1 MVLNKI
7 LVWACLYRLIA
18 SQFPPTPEG
27 VTVIQSRI
35 QPGVS
40 ISYKEVSNIYQQL
53 GLITIN

>member
-1 MVLNKI
+1 
-7 LVWACLYRLIA
+7 VWACLYTLIA

-27 VTVIQSRI
+27 VTVIQSQI